1 MNDRGAFV
9 RREVLQQ
16 AYTCKE
22 QEDKTRTRFR
32 SSQIVSSCS
41 LLRPTRRSNLY
52 TYTHSQTLSKV
63 TRTTHV
69 GTYRQGPYGSLTAY
83 QAAPPV
89 ENPALI
95 YSTPLSKRS
104 SGLRALYLG
113 GMVIQ
118 ATSRADVAACSLH
131 SEAHL
136 EAASPMH
143 SEAASPVHLKAANS
157 VHSVPMHSRLSHS
170 TPASCKAA
178 EPGSHSKGTASLHA
192 EAAATLHAEAG
203 SPLHSETACF
213 MHSEAARFLH
223 SIAARF
229 LHSAHSGTAC
239 FLHSGAA
246 CFLLIVHL
254 EAACFWHSGAACFLH
269 SETHRVRSG
278 AAW

>member
-1 MNDRGAFV
+1 MIVGHLYDERFCNRRILVKNKRTKRGHAS
-9 RREVLQQ
+9 
-16 AYTCKE
+16 
-22 QEDKTRTRFR
+22 D

-89 ENPALI
+89 ENPAPI

-170 TPASCKAA
+170 TPAS
-178 EPGSHSKGTASLHA
+178 
-192 EAAATLHAEAG
+192 
-203 SPLHSETACF
+203 
-213 MHSEAARFLH
+213 
-223 SIAARF
+223 
-229 LHSAHSGTAC
+229 
-239 FLHSGAA
+239 
-246 CFLLIVHL
+246 
-254 EAACFWHSGAACFLH
+254 
-269 SETHRVRSG
+269 
-278 AAW
+278 